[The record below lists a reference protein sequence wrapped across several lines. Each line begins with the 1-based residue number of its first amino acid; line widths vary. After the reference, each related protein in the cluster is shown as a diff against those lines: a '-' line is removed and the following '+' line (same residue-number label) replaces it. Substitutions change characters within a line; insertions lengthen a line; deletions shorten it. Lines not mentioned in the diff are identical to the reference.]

1 MSAEADDLQPLRDA
15 LRADAA
21 EVARALLG
29 EPNKATSS
37 RNTLRFGRKSGSLV
51 LEIRGPKKGLWR
63 EWSSSEGGD
72 LLGLVQHALR
82 CDFPAAVAW
91 ARSWTGEEAQT
102 QGVWPAQPVKARPCL
117 APDKAADAEAEAER
131 AQRIA
136 TAQRIAAGGIP
147 VAGTLG
153 AYYLKQVRGIPEP
166 AGGWPPSIRWHP
178 QYRALLAVGTA
189 ADGTVQA
196 VQRIHLAEDGQKVGA
211 EEMRRRSLRAV
222 KLTNGVLDGAAVRLP
237 GKLPALAAEGPET
250 ALAAHAASG
259 HAVLIALGAL
269 GKLDLAD
276 FTVLLTE
283 DYPRH
288 SPAAK
293 ALDKAQKTWRLRGVE
308 VAACTPWPVR
318 YYDSSDL
325 ADVILQ
331 DGLEAVRARIK
342 RALNAGTSAVHRVPL
357 SVARFRVSKAV
368 QAFTERAAASPDPFV
383 HALRSDTG
391 VGKSHQARRWTADLI
406 RTLRSDGDDRTAG
419 IVVPRHD
426 LADGYATAL
435 REAAPDLQVA
445 VWRGR
450 EQPDPD
456 RPAKPGGF
464 APGTAMC
471 GDRDVVK
478 DAQAAYLDVD
488 TYACG
493 PCSLAAE
500 CAYQRQKRRKADVWI
515 IPHAMLG
522 HAPPKALGTLAALI
536 VDENPV
542 NAFLVGDDP
551 ARPMHLSLDA
561 LDSPARVEGDPLATD
576 RLRDLRRQAVGLLRK
591 AGDGP
596 VGRAAFL
603 AAGLTPEAA
612 REARTLE
619 WRTKVEPKLSPSM
632 SRDDRREAMRGALA
646 NRDLGRRAMWWSAL
660 DALLAPDGPDAS
672 GWAGLDV
679 AHGEAGPQRVL
690 GLRQRRPLAKG
701 WQVPTLLMDATMEP
715 ELLRPVWPDL
725 ELVADVAVE
734 APHMRVRQVTD
745 RAFSLSMLDP
755 DGATDPK
762 EVRRRANRLRELHA
776 VIAREARAFAP
787 GRVLVVAQKR
797 VRALLEAM
805 GSLPPTV
812 AWAHHGAVAGLDG
825 WGDVRA
831 MVVVGRTMPSPGSVE
846 GQAEALTG
854 AAVPP
859 LSDWYSRVDATR
871 EMADG
876 SLRAAEAN
884 RHPHHAAEALRR
896 QACEHGLVQVIG
908 RGRGVNRGPGNP
920 LDVLLLVDTPV
931 SLPVQDTLAVADLAP
946 SPTDLMLSLGGIA
959 YADPGA
965 AHQAYGKA
973 MGSRNTIGLKMREAE
988 RSARSPYDDSS
999 LGIRAHLALV
1009 RFQRAGPGHRP
1020 AEAWVDL
1027 SVVADPR
1034 AVIERCQGP
1043 LAHFELVEPEPP
1055 AAEASAEAAPDRFG
1069 AAGRASR
1076 PLGRGG
1082 EAVASP
1088 VLPSERASPG
1098 SGAAWGAGP

>member
-21 EVARALLG
+21 EVAEALLG
-29 EPNKATSS
+29 MPNKAASS
-37 RNTLRFGRKSGSLV
+37 RRTLRWGSKGSLAV
-51 LEIRGPKKGLWR
+51 EVSGPRKGLWFSH
-63 EWSSSEGGD
+63 ESDEGGD
-72 LLGLVQHALR
+72 LLALIRHAHG
-82 CDFPAAVAW
+82 CDFPAAVEW
-91 ARSWTGEEAQT
+91 ARNWTGDPAQMR
-102 QGVWPAQPVKARPCL
+102 GVSPAQPSRVRHRPRQ
-117 APDKAADAEAEAER
+117 DEKKNAAVEAER

-147 VAGTLG
+147 LAGTLG

-166 AGGWPPSIRWHP
+166 AGGWPSSIRWHP
-178 QYRALLAVGTA
+178 RYRALLAVGTA

-196 VQRIHLAEDGQKVGA
+196 VQRIHLAEDGQKVGP

-222 KLTNGVLDGAAVRLP
+222 KVTNGVLDGAAVRLP

-250 ALAAHAASG
+250 ALAAHGASG

-293 ALDKAQKTWRLRGVE
+293 ALDKAQKAWRVRGVE
-308 VAACTPWPVR
+308 VVTCTPWAVR

-331 DGLEAVRARIK
+331 DGLEAVRARIR
-342 RALNAGTSAVHRVPL
+342 RALDAGTSDVHRVPL
-357 SVARFRVSKAV
+357 SVARFRASKAV
-368 QAFTERAAASPDPFV
+368 QEFTERAAASPDPFV

-406 RTLRSDGDDRTAG
+406 RTLRAEGDDRNAA

-426 LADGYATAL
+426 LADGYAEAL
-435 REAAPDLQVA
+435 RDTAPDLQVA
-445 VWRGR
+445 VWHGR

-456 RPAKPGGF
+456 RPGM
-464 APGTAMC
+464 AMC
-471 GDRDVVK
+471 GDPDVVK

-488 TYACG
+488 AYACG

-500 CAYQRQKRRKADVWI
+500 CAYQRQKRRKADIWI
-515 IPHAMLG
+515 VPHAMLG
-522 HAPPKALGTLAALI
+522 HAPPKALGTLAALV

-542 NAFLVGDDP
+542 NAFLIGDDP
-551 ARPMHLSLDA
+551 AHPVHLSLDA
-561 LDSPARVEGDPLATD
+561 LDGPARVEGDRLATD
-576 RLRDLRRQAVGLLRK
+576 RLRDLRGRAVGLLRK

-596 VGRAAFL
+596 VQRAPFL
-603 AAGLTPEAA
+603 AAGLTPDAA
-612 REARTLE
+612 REARALE
-619 WRTKVEPKLSPSM
+619 WRTKLHPKLAPGM

-646 NRDLGRRAMWWSAL
+646 NRDLGRRATWWSAL
-660 DALLAPDGPDAS
+660 AALLAEDGPEAS
-672 GWAGLDV
+672 GWAALDMV
-679 AHGEAGPQRVL
+679 HGEAGPQRVL
-690 GLRQRRPLAKG
+690 GLRHRRPLAKG

-734 APHMRVRQVTD
+734 APHMRVRQVID
-745 RAFSLSMLDP
+745 RAYSLSMLDP
-755 DGATDPK
+755 DGTTDPK
-762 EVRRRANRLRELHA
+762 EARRRANRLRDLHA
-776 VIAREARAFAP
+776 IIAREARTHAP
-787 GRVLVVAQKR
+787 DRLLVVAQKR
-797 VRALLEAM
+797 ARAALEAM
-805 GSLPPTV
+805 GNLPPTV

-831 MVVVGRTMPSPGSVE
+831 MVVVGRTMPSPRSVE
-846 GQAEALTG
+846 LQAEALTG

-859 LSDWYSRVDATR
+859 LPGWYPRVDATR

-876 SLRAAEAN
+876 SLRAAEAD
-884 RHPHHAAEALRR
+884 RHPHPTAEALRR
-896 QACEHGLVQVIG
+896 QACEHGLVQVVG
-908 RGRGVNRGPGNP
+908 RGRGVNREPGNP

-931 SLPVQDTLAVADLAP
+931 SLPVQDTLAAADLAP
-946 SPTDLMLSLGGIA
+946 SPADVMLSLGGIA

-973 MGSRNTIGLKMREAE
+973 IGTRNTIGLKMREAE
-988 RSARSPYDDSS
+988 RSARSPYEDSS
-999 LGIRAHLALV
+999 LEDRAHLALV

-1020 AEAWVDL
+1020 AEAWVDR
-1027 SVVADPR
+1027 SVVTDPR
-1034 AVIERCQGP
+1034 AEIERCQGP
-1043 LAHFELVEPEPP
+1043 LVHLELIEPEPQL
-1055 AAEASAEAAPDRFG
+1055 AEASARAMPARPMEADRVCK
-1069 AAGRASR
+1069 
-1076 PLGRGG
+1076 PLEQGG
-1082 EAVASP
+1082 EASASP
-1088 VLPSERASPG
+1088 ILTQARASPG
-1098 SGAAWGAGP
+1098 SGAAWGTGP

>member
-21 EVARALLG
+21 EVAEALLG
-29 EPNKATSS
+29 SPNKAASS
-37 RNTLRFGRKSGSLV
+37 RRTLRWGSKGSLAV
-51 LEIRGPKKGLWR
+51 EVSGPRKGLWFSH
-63 EWSSSEGGD
+63 ESDEGGD
-72 LLGLVQHALR
+72 LLALIRHAHG
-82 CDFPAAVAW
+82 CDFPAAVEW
-91 ARSWTGEEAQT
+91 ARNWTGDPAQMR
-102 QGVWPAQPVKARPCL
+102 GVSPAQPSGVRHRP
-117 APDKAADAEAEAER
+117 KRQEEKKDAAEAER

-136 TAQRIAAGGIP
+136 TAQRIAAGGISL
-147 VAGTLG
+147 AGTMG

-166 AGGWPPSIRWHP
+166 AGGWPSSFLWHP

-196 VQRIHLAEDGQKVGA
+196 VQRIHLAEDGQKIGA
-211 EEMRRRSLRAV
+211 EEMRRRNLRAV

-237 GKLPALAAEGPET
+237 GRLPVLAAEGPET

-269 GKLDLAD
+269 GKLDLAG

-293 ALDKAQKTWRLRGVE
+293 ALAKARKAWRVRGVE
-308 VAACTPWPVR
+308 VVACTPWPVR

-342 RALNAGTSAVHRVPL
+342 RALDAGTSNVRRVPL
-357 SVARFRVSKAV
+357 NVARFRASKAV
-368 QAFTERAAASPDPFV
+368 QGFTERAAASPDPFV

-406 RTLRSDGDDRTAG
+406 RTLRADGDDRTAA

-426 LADGYATAL
+426 LADGYAEAL
-435 REAAPDLQVA
+435 RDTVPDLQVA

-456 RPAKPGGF
+456 R
-464 APGTAMC
+464 PGTAMC

-488 TYACG
+488 AYACG

-515 IPHAMLG
+515 VPHAMLG
-522 HAPPKALGTLAALI
+522 HAPPKALGTLAALV

-551 ARPMHLSLDA
+551 AHPVHLSLDA
-561 LDSPARVEGDPLATD
+561 LDGPARVEGDLLATD

-591 AGDGP
+591 AADGP
-596 VGRAAFL
+596 VQRAPFL

-612 REARTLE
+612 REARALE
-619 WRTKVEPKLSPSM
+619 WRTKVQPTLSPGM

-646 NRDLGRRAMWWSAL
+646 NRDLGRRATWWSAL
-660 DALLAPDGPDAS
+660 AGLLAADGPDAS
-672 GWAGLDV
+672 GWAALDV
-679 AHGEAGPQRVL
+679 VHGEAGPQRVL
-690 GLRQRRPLAKG
+690 GLRHRRPLAKG

-725 ELVADVAVE
+725 QLVADVAVE
-734 APHMRVRQVTD
+734 APHMCVRQVID
-745 RAFSLSMLDP
+745 RAYSLSMLDP
-755 DGATDPK
+755 DSATDPK
-762 EVRRRANRLRELHA
+762 EARRRANRLRDLHA
-776 VIAREARAFAP
+776 TVARETRAHAP

-797 VRALLEAM
+797 VRAALETM
-805 GSLPPTV
+805 GGLPPTV
-812 AWAHHGAVAGLDG
+812 AWAHHGAVAGLDS
-825 WGDVRA
+825 WGDVRG
-831 MVVVGRTMPSPGSVE
+831 MVVVGRTMPSPRSVE
-846 GQAEALTG
+846 LQAEALTG

-859 LSDWYSRVDATR
+859 LPGWYPRVDATR

-876 SLRAAEAN
+876 SLRAAEAD
-884 RHPHHAAEALRR
+884 RHPHPTAEALRQ
-896 QACEHGLVQVIG
+896 QACEHGLVQVVG

-931 SLPVQDTLAVADLAP
+931 GLPVQDTLAAADLAP
-946 SPTDLMLSLGGIA
+946 SPADLMLSLGGIA

-965 AHQAYGKA
+965 AHQAYGRV
-973 MGSRNTIGLKMREAE
+973 MGTRNTIGLKMRDAE
-988 RSARSPYDDSS
+988 RSARSPYEDSS
-999 LGIRAHLALV
+999 LEDRAHLALV

-1034 AVIERCQGP
+1034 AEIERCQGP
-1043 LAHFELVEPEPP
+1043 LAHFELIEPEP
-1055 AAEASAEAAPDRFG
+1055 AAAKASAGAAPARPMG
-1069 AAGRASR
+1069 AGTPSHA
-1076 PLGRGG
+1076 LERGCD
-1082 EAVASP
+1082 AVTIAI
-1088 VLPSERASPG
+1088 LATGRASPG
-1098 SGAAWGAGP
+1098 SGAAWGTGP